1 MIYTLTL
8 NASLDYLAFTDSV
21 NPGEIHKI
29 NEYELYPGGKGINVS
44 QVLSSLGID
53 NVALGYVAGVT
64 GESLCQL
71 LEEKSIKQDF
81 IKLSHGMTRINVKM
95 RHEDIETDFNAV
107 GPLVD
112 SDEIEQ
118 LIKKLLYLNEDDIL
132 IISGSFPKGIGEQE
146 FEKILDVIVERKI
159 RLVADVTGD
168 YLHSALKRKPFLVK
182 PNEFEAAKLL
192 GYAIDSVEQAGKA
205 TTDIASLGAMNV
217 LISLGEKGAVLRTSR
232 GEVIYMPSLQGEAV
246 NTVGAGDS
254 MVAGFVAGYCQSEDF
269 EHALK
274 MAVSAGAATAFSKGL
289 ATGSEIMRLFNNG
302 LFR

>member
-1 MIYTLTL
+1 MIYSLTL

-21 NPGEIHKI
+21 KPGEIHKI

-44 QVLSSLGID
+44 QVLSSLGVD

-146 FEKILDVIVERKI
+146 FEKILDQSAGLGLFIFSITQKVADMPSSVIANSGLIFAGKISRPDDVMTIIRKI
-159 RLVADVTGD
+159 GREERYDD
-168 YLHSALKRKPFLVK
+168 RDILKWFPRSPIGWFVCRSSRNFDFKESEPVLVK
-182 PNEFEAAKLL
+182 VDALN
-192 GYAIDSVEQAGKA
+192 VEPPTNYELETRMLQRSA
-205 TTDIASLGAMNV
+205 
-217 LISLGEKGAVLRTSR
+217 ISLL
-232 GEVIYMPSLQGEAV
+232 
-246 NTVGAGDS
+246 
-254 MVAGFVAGYCQSEDF
+254 
-269 EHALK
+269 
-274 MAVSAGAATAFSKGL
+274 
-289 ATGSEIMRLFNNG
+289 
-302 LFR
+302 